1 MSMTVEAPT
10 GRAVTSGRVDWAMVP
25 RVNLLPPEI
34 LAARRFRRTQLMLA
48 CVLAGTVLV
57 AGAVTAW
64 AAHDVSAARDDLQ
77 TVTARTAALHA
88 QEQRYAEVPKVLAQV
103 DAATAARQ
111 VALGEDVLWY
121 RFLDDLAVATPRN
134 VWLGSVT
141 VSQSTGV
148 VATTSDPLT
157 PPARGTVTFSGS
169 ALHFPDVASWL
180 TQVGAV
186 HGLDASRLQ
195 TAARGADVSGAAAG
209 KAGTVTFTST
219 IVITSDALSHRYD
232 RKAR

>member
-1 MSMTVEAPT
+1 MSIAVDAPAE
-10 GRAVTSGRVDWAMVP
+10 RVVSRGRVDWAMVP

-34 LAARRFRRTQLMLA
+34 LDARRFRRTQQ
-48 CVLAGTVLV
+48 VLAGVLAATVLV

-64 AAHDVSAARDDLQ
+64 AAHEVGVAQDDLQ
-77 TVTARTAALHA
+77 VVTARTSALRG

-111 VALGEDVLWY
+111 SALGDDVLWY
-121 RFLDDLAVATPRN
+121 RFLDDLAVAKPPN

-141 VSQSTGV
+141 ISQNSGV
-148 VATTSDPLT
+148 GPTTSDALT
-157 PPARGTVTFSGS
+157 PSNRGTVTFSGS
-169 ALHFPDVASWL
+169 ALRFPDVASWL

-195 TAARGADVSGAAAG
+195 TAARGGDVSGATAG
-209 KAGTVTFTST
+209 KAGAVSFSSSV
-219 IVITSDALSHRYD
+219 VITSDALSHRYD